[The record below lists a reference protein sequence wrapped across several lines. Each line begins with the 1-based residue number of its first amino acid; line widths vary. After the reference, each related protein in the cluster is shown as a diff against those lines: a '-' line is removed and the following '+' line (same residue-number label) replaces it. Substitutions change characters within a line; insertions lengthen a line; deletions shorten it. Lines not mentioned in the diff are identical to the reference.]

1 MRQIQEAEAPKLLP
15 ELLEAASLG
24 ESADI
29 MREGVKIAKIVPG
42 EGIESPMRV
51 AKRREKRRKAIG
63 EFKKRRG
70 EAARLRHNVAGVHG
84 VAAGGQRI
92 VTTIILDASAAGAW
106 MFPDESDPTVD
117 ALLDAVEEGGYDGLV
132 PVHWF
137 LEVRNSLVMGARRG
151 RIAREDVAEYLSDLS
166 SLDLTADTEADLD
179 EVVELAMRYGLTVY
193 DAVYLELNGAPYRFP
208 PLPLLTPNSAAR
220 RPRPGVE
227 ILI

>member
-1 MRQIQEAEAPKLLP
+1 M
-15 ELLEAASLG
+15 
-24 ESADI
+24 
-29 MREGVKIAKIVPG
+29 
-42 EGIESPMRV
+42 
-51 AKRREKRRKAIG
+51 
-63 EFKKRRG
+63 
-70 EAARLRHNVAGVHG
+70 
-84 VAAGGQRI
+84 
-92 VTTIILDASAAGAW
+92 TTIILDASAAGAW

-117 ALLDAVEEGGYDGLV
+117 ALLDAVEEGEYDGLV

-193 DAVYLELNGAPYRFP
+193 DSEYLELALCTGFP
-208 PLPLLTPNSAAR
+208 LATLDAQLRRAASEA
-220 RPRPGVE
+220 GME